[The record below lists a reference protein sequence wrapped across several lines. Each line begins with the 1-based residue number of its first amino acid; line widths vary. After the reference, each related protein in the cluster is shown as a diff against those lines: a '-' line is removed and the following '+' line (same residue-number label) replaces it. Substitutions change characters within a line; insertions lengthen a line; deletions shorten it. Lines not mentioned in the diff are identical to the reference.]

1 MRVGASRAFRAEI
14 APMASWK
21 AWEDAMGGFATKQ
34 RDLGLCQAATAAII
48 LSIPRMLS
56 ARRKL

>member
-1 MRVGASRAFRAEI
+1 
-14 APMASWK
+14 
-21 AWEDAMGGFATKQ
+21 MGGYAAKQ

-56 ARRKL
+56 ARRKLACAAERDGKPT